1 MSSWR
6 RSRRWTCRSCRS
18 RSRSTLPSRLCW
30 LTLQQIKYLC
40 LLLSYTFIQKLLN
53 GHFGFGFGFGVIFR
67 WWVIASSRVIEEDQR
82 RRRRRRRQRQRR
94 RRRRPRWRR
103 RWRRRRG
110 LDDVVVFDFFR
121 PRHSVIPELWRHKS
135 GSRWPRDSRVRGS
148 KRGPQWRLLQS

>member
-18 RSRSTLPSRLCW
+18 RSRSTFPSRLCW

-53 GHFGFGFGFGVIFR
+53 GHFGFGFGFGFGVIFR

-82 RRRRRRRQRQRR
+82 RRRRRRR
-94 RRRRPRWRR
+94 RW
-103 RWRRRRG
+103 WRRRG

-135 GSRWPRDSRVRGS
+135 GSRWARHSRVRGS
-148 KRGPQWRLLQS
+148 KRGHQLRLLFSV

>member
-1 MSSWR
+1 MLMSSWR
-6 RSRRWTCRSCRS
+6 RSRRWTCRSCRSRS

-82 RRRRRRRQRQRR
+82 RRRRRRRQRQRQR
-94 RRRRPRWRR
+94 RQQQPQQHWN
-103 RWRRRRG
+103 
-110 LDDVVVFDFFR
+110 DNN
-121 PRHSVIPELWRHKS
+121 K
-135 GSRWPRDSRVRGS
+135 GS
-148 KRGPQWRLLQS
+148 KYDTGATDDSNADDDKNDDARQFCRHETKASS